1 MRPRLASCVEEEGC
15 LRLAAFASRLR
26 LSLQR
31 VLDLSIVGEGMA
43 GQWRSWR
50 RLCPG
55 GLSRHRF
62 RYYGIFPI
70 FRGLSVLGSRQLG
83 VR

>member
-1 MRPRLASCVEEEGC
+1 MGGPHSHQLEHGHYQSLGMRPRLASSVEEEGC

-43 GQWRSWR
+43 G
-50 RLCPG
+50 
-55 GLSRHRF
+55 
-62 RYYGIFPI
+62 
-70 FRGLSVLGSRQLG
+70 
-83 VR
+83 